1 MIDQKS
7 ILLPK
12 RGTSFIRGWGSI
24 ALSNSFRKDKLNMS
38 RYTGPVWKVS
48 RHLGYSILGTGE
60 ELAKRPYGPGQH
72 GQDRKKKPSEYGR
85 QLLEKQKLR
94 FTYGVSERQ
103 FRRYF
108 GIAKKSKGI
117 TGLAF
122 MQVCE
127 QRLDNIVY
135 RLGFATTRRQARQL
149 VNHGHVL
156 VDGKKVDI
164 PSYLTQVG
172 EVVTLKDSSKSLKIV
187 KEALEKATTRVP
199 YVEFD
204 KTKLEGKLT
213 RLPERS
219 ELTPE
224 IDEALIVEFY
234 NRKSID

>member
-1 MIDQKS
+1 
-7 ILLPK
+7 
-12 RGTSFIRGWGSI
+12 
-24 ALSNSFRKDKLNMS
+24 MS

-48 RHLGYSILGTGE
+48 RHLNYSILGTGK

-72 GQDRKKKPSEYGR
+72 GQDRHGKTSEYGR

-94 FTYGVSERQ
+94 YTYGVSERQ

-108 GIAKKSKGI
+108 GIAKKSRGL

-122 MQVCE
+122 MQICE
-127 QRLDNIVY
+127 SRLDNVVY
-135 RLGFATTRRQARQL
+135 RLGFAVTRRQARQL
-149 VNHGHVL
+149 VAHGHVT

-164 PSYLTQVG
+164 PSFLVKVGQV
-172 EVVTLKDSSKSLKIV
+172 VSLKEKSKSLKLV
-187 KEALEKATTRVP
+187 KDAQENLKATVP
-199 YVEFD
+199 YVELD
-204 KTKLEGKLT
+204 KNKLEGKLI

-224 IDEALIVEFY
+224 IDESQIVEFY

>member
-1 MIDQKS
+1 
-7 ILLPK
+7 
-12 RGTSFIRGWGSI
+12 
-24 ALSNSFRKDKLNMS
+24 MS

-94 FTYGVSERQ
+94 FTYGISERQ

-149 VNHGHVL
+149 VNR
-156 VDGKKVDI
+156 
-164 PSYLTQVG
+164 LTV
-172 EVVTLKDSSKSLKIV
+172 
-187 KEALEKATTRVP
+187 
-199 YVEFD
+199 VEFD
-204 KTKLEGKLT
+204 DKSLIDFRSQLTSLRETCKLSFKLG
-213 RLPERS
+213 
-219 ELTPE
+219 
-224 IDEALIVEFY
+224 LIVEFY

>member
-1 MIDQKS
+1 
-7 ILLPK
+7 
-12 RGTSFIRGWGSI
+12 
-24 ALSNSFRKDKLNMS
+24 MS

-48 RHLGYSILGTGE
+48 RHLGYSTLGTGE

-72 GQDRKKKPSEYGR
+72 GQDRKKKSSEYGK

-108 GIAKKSKGI
+108 GIAKKSKGL

-122 MQVCE
+122 MQICE

-149 VNHGHVL
+149 VNHGHVI

-172 EVVTLKDSSKSLKIV
+172 QVVSLKDTSKSLKIV
-187 KEALEKATTRVP
+187 KEALEKTSNRVA

-204 KTKLEGKLT
+204 SNKLEGKLT
-213 RLPERS
+213 RLPERN

-224 IDEALIVEFY
+224 INEAYIVEYY